1 MPARHWW
8 YDDRAPVCVAL
19 KTKAGINFVLHGDKK
34 AKLRAIFLQGVAAS
48 LDNNRFLLAALRRAG
63 DVSDV
68 CVVAVDAVGIGGSVA
83 PLDAREYSVARS
95 ARDVRD
101 VLEILNWS
109 RAVSARSA
117 YVGAYEATQPRPDLG
132 PTRPRRSR
140 AHVVGHSMG
149 GMVAMEFAASHPDR
163 VASLALLST
172 TAHRRALDYV
182 PRAAAVPNGLR
193 LLSARSPADRA
204 RVDVA
209 FHFSRHFLSA
219 PVSDAEREDLGGA
232 TGSDRKRRWR
242 EFYVAEGN
250 DASERQDPRVLRHQV
265 RAACR
270 WRLGRRGLERLRGL
284 RVLVAHG
291 REDVV
296 VRPSSARHLYR
307 ALAEDPPGCCAA
319 AAAPRGD
326 KHLLVLADAA
336 HMVTSSHA
344 SRLAATLRAFWA
356 GTY

>member
-1 MPARHWW
+1 MRARHWW
-8 YDDRAPVCVAL
+8 YDDRAPVCETL
-19 KTKAGINFVLHGDKK
+19 KTSAGINYVIHGDKH
-34 AKLRAIFLQGVAAS
+34 AAVCAIFLQGVAAS

-101 VLEILNWS
+101 VLETVNW
-109 RAVSARSA
+109 
-117 YVGAYEATQPRPDLG
+117 
-132 PTRPRRSR
+132 SR

-193 LLSARSPADRA
+193 MLSARSPADRA

-219 PVSDAEREDLGGA
+219 PVSDAEREDLGAAAG
-232 TGSDRKRRWR
+232 DRKRRWR

-250 DASERQDPRVLRHQV
+250 DASESQDPRVLRHQV

-307 ALAEDPPGCCAA
+307 ALAEDPPGCCLRG

-344 SRLAATLRAFWA
+344 PRLAATLRAFWA

>member
-1 MPARHWW
+1 MRTF
-8 YDDRAPVCVAL
+8 R
-19 KTKAGINFVLHGDKK
+19 
-34 AKLRAIFLQGVAAS
+34 RAIAERKISTNELVSPRQWEDEENVELPHLHRTRSCEPESRYDEAMHDDQLMRPLLQ
-48 LDNNRFLLAALRRAG
+48 
-63 DVSDV
+63 
-68 CVVAVDAVGIGGSVA
+68 CDAVGPFFETAPMKYFGGTPIAYFAVFGMKDLLKELVGDPEKIELARQKEENEANLLTPAQKERVEQARKKAATWMETTLDGMPMPA
-83 PLDAREYSVARS
+83 PM
-95 ARDVRD
+95 
-101 VLEILNWS
+101 
-109 RAVSARSA
+109 
-117 YVGAYEATQPRPDLG
+117 PG
-132 PTRPRRSR
+132 P
-140 AHVVGHSMG
+140 
-149 GMVAMEFAASHPDR
+149 
-163 VASLALLST
+163 L
-172 TAHRRALDYV
+172 
-182 PRAAAVPNGLR
+182 
-193 LLSARSPADRA
+193 
-204 RVDVA
+204 
-209 FHFSRHFLSA
+209 
-219 PVSDAEREDLGGA
+219 SDAEREDLGGA

-344 SRLAATLRAFWA
+344 PRLAATLRAFWA

>member
-1 MPARHWW
+1 
-8 YDDRAPVCVAL
+8 
-19 KTKAGINFVLHGDKK
+19 
-34 AKLRAIFLQGVAAS
+34 
-48 LDNNRFLLAALRRAG
+48 
-63 DVSDV
+63 
-68 CVVAVDAVGIGGSVA
+68 
-83 PLDAREYSVARS
+83 
-95 ARDVRD
+95 
-101 VLEILNWS
+101 
-109 RAVSARSA
+109 
-117 YVGAYEATQPRPDLG
+117 
-132 PTRPRRSR
+132 
-140 AHVVGHSMG
+140 
-149 GMVAMEFAASHPDR
+149 MEFAATYPDR

-344 SRLAATLRAFWA
+344 PRLAATLRAFWA

>member
-1 MPARHWW
+1 MRARHWW
-8 YDDRAPVCVAL
+8 YDDRAPVCVAN
-19 KTKAGINFVLHGDKK
+19 KTPSGINYVIHGDKN
-34 AKLRAIFLQGVAAS
+34 AAVCAIFLQGVAAS

-101 VLEILNWS
+101 VLETVNW
-109 RAVSARSA
+109 
-117 YVGAYEATQPRPDLG
+117 
-132 PTRPRRSR
+132 SR

-193 LLSARSPADRA
+193 MLSARSPADRA

-219 PVSDAEREDLGGA
+219 PVSDAEREDLGAAAG
-232 TGSDRKRRWR
+232 DRKRRWR

-250 DASERQDPRVLRHQV
+250 DASESQDPRVLRHQV

-344 SRLAATLRAFWA
+344 PRLAATLRAFWA

>member
-1 MPARHWW
+1 MRARHWW
-8 YDDRAPVCVAL
+8 NDDRAPVCETL
-19 KTKAGINFVLHGDKK
+19 KTSAGINFVIHGDKN
-34 AKLRAIFLQGVAAS
+34 AAVCAIFLQGVAAS
-48 LDNNRFLLAALRRAG
+48 LDNNRFLLAALRRG
-63 DVSDV
+63 GVSDV

-101 VLEILNWS
+101 VLETVNW
-109 RAVSARSA
+109 
-117 YVGAYEATQPRPDLG
+117 
-132 PTRPRRSR
+132 SR

-149 GMVAMEFAASHPDR
+149 GMVAMEFAATYPDR

-219 PVSDAEREDLGGA
+219 PVSDAEREDLGAAAG
-232 TGSDRKRRWR
+232 DRKRRWR

>member
-1 MPARHWW
+1 MRARHWW
-8 YDDRAPVCVAL
+8 YDDRAPVCVAN
-19 KTKAGINFVLHGDKK
+19 KTPSGINYVIHGDKN
-34 AKLRAIFLQGVAAS
+34 AAVCAIFLQGVAAS

-63 DVSDV
+63 VSDV

-101 VLEILNWS
+101 VLETVNW
-109 RAVSARSA
+109 
-117 YVGAYEATQPRPDLG
+117 
-132 PTRPRRSR
+132 SR

-149 GMVAMEFAASHPDR
+149 GMVAMEFAASYPDR

-182 PRAAAVPNGLR
+182 PRAAAVPKGLR

-219 PVSDAEREDLGGA
+219 PVSDAEREDLGAAAG
-232 TGSDRKRRWR
+232 DRKRRWR

-250 DASERQDPRVLRHQV
+250 DASESQDPRVLRHQV

-307 ALAEDPPGCCAA
+307 ALAEDPPGCCLRG

-344 SRLAATLRAFWA
+344 PRLAATLRAFWA

>member
-19 KTKAGINFVLHGDKK
+19 KTKAGINFVIHGDRN
-34 AKLRAIFLQGVAAS
+34 ASVRAIFLQGVAAS
-48 LDNNRFLLAALRRAG
+48 LDNNRFLLAALRRGG

-101 VLEILNWS
+101 VLEIVNW
-109 RAVSARSA
+109 
-117 YVGAYEATQPRPDLG
+117 
-132 PTRPRRSR
+132 SR

-209 FHFSRHFLSA
+209 FHFSRHFLFA
-219 PVSDAEREDLGGA
+219 PVRVPTKA
-232 TGSDRKRRWR
+232 TGTRGRPSP
-242 EFYVAEGN
+242 
-250 DASERQDPRVLRHQV
+250 SRVL
-265 RAACR
+265 AI
-270 WRLGRRGLERLRGL
+270 
-284 RVLVAHG
+284 
-291 REDVV
+291 
-296 VRPSSARHLYR
+296 
-307 ALAEDPPGCCAA
+307 PG
-319 AAAPRGD
+319 
-326 KHLLVLADAA
+326 
-336 HMVTSSHA
+336 
-344 SRLAATLRAFWA
+344 
-356 GTY
+356 Y

>member
-19 KTKAGINFVLHGDKK
+19 KTKAGINFVIHGDRN
-34 AKLRAIFLQGVAAS
+34 ASVRAIFLQGVAAS

-101 VLEILNWS
+101 VLETVNW
-109 RAVSARSA
+109 
-117 YVGAYEATQPRPDLG
+117 
-132 PTRPRRSR
+132 SR

-250 DASERQDPRVLRHQV
+250 DASESQDSRVLRHQV

-344 SRLAATLRAFWA
+344 PRLAATLRAFWA